1 MSATNAPEPAV
12 PSSAPTAAPK
22 ASVWEDFVDIFYA
35 PSQVF
40 ERRRD
45 GRFGLALVVLAVL
58 TGILFWV
65 AFRNLSAIFDA
76 QWERQVGQIMAANP
90 QVTSEQLEKGH
101 AMQGVLAPIFS
112 VVMAAVGP
120 LVLGIV
126 LWVIARLFEAQL
138 SLRQG
143 ITIAVYSQF
152 PRLLTWVVAI
162 ILGMVLAPE
171 RMTSMYSVMLSPAM
185 FLPFD
190 STPKL
195 LLAVA
200 SRFDVL
206 ILWATALIAIGTHV
220 IGRIPKARAF
230 AVAAIIWILGAAP
243 AIWGASK
250 M

>member
-1 MSATNAPEPAV
+1 MSATNAPESAV
-12 PSSAPTAAPK
+12 PSPTPATAPSS
-22 ASVWEDFVDIFYA
+22 SVWEDFIDIFYA
-35 PSQVF
+35 PRQVF

-65 AFRNLSAIFDA
+65 AYQNLTPIWDA
-76 QWERQVGQIMAANP
+76 QWERQAADIMAQRP
-90 QVTSEQLEKGH
+90 QITRAQLERGH
-101 AMQGVLAPIFS
+101 AMAGIVAPIGA
-112 VVMAAVGP
+112 VLMAVVGP
-120 LVLGIV
+120 LILGIV

-162 ILGMVLAPE
+162 ILGLVLAPE
-171 RMTSMYSVMLSPAM
+171 RLTSMYSVMLSPAM
-185 FLPFD
+185 FLPFE

-195 LLAVA
+195 LLAFVG
-200 SRFDVL
+200 RLEVF
-206 ILWATALIAIGTHV
+206 IIWATVLIAIGVSV

-230 AVAAIIWILGAAP
+230 AVAAIVWLLGTAP
-243 AIWGASK
+243 AIWGANK